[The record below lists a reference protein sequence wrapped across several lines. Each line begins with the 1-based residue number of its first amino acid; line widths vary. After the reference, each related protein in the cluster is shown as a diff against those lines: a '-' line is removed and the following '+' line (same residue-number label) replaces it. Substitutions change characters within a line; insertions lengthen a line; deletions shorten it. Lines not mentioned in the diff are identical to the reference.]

1 MKFQFIA
8 SPKNKRDSLGRVL
21 RLICQIWGLYMIL
34 NLLFSGKNG
43 RARHNQVQ
51 GKHHCAAQ
59 HFRSTADQFEENK

>member
-1 MKFQFIA
+1 
-8 SPKNKRDSLGRVL
+8 
-21 RLICQIWGLYMIL
+21 MIL